1 MEDVATVNIIN
12 RGEIQSIQ
20 NPVIWFALC
29 GYGWTLGGQ
38 KAERSK

>member
-1 MEDVATVNIIN
+1 MGDDVTVNIIN

-29 GYGWTLGGQ
+29 GYGWTLGDQ
-38 KAERSK
+38 KIERSK